1 MFNLNE
7 DPDKYTLIDIKSK
20 PKNEKEFFRKI
31 LISLSSE
38 KAVIVQNNNLILTEE
53 PELSL
58 IRFVAY
64 NSMILFKIDS
74 QRDANISFRLKR
86 KENSGKLNT
95 YIPEGAIEQSI
106 SSQNVKNLLVVNKKN
121 KNETLS
127 DVELD
132 FDYDINIEWSSYR
145 TMQPHYPNDQN
156 INYNQHHLRTN
167 QRGKNSN
174 HYPLPGISQYY
185 NQVYTYGQG
194 GYSNYPLSSNSQIFT
209 SNNNG
214 N

>member
-1 MFNLNE
+1 M
-7 DPDKYTLIDIKSK
+7 
-20 PKNEKEFFRKI
+20 
-31 LISLSSE
+31 
-38 KAVIVQNNNLILTEE
+38 
-53 PELSL
+53 
-58 IRFVAY
+58 
-64 NSMILFKIDS
+64 
-74 QRDANISFRLKR
+74 
-86 KENSGKLNT
+86 NT

-106 SSQNVKNLLVVNKKN
+106 SSQNVKNLLVVNKKKTDESLN
-121 KNETLS
+121 
-127 DVELD
+127 DVDMD
-132 FDYDINIEWSSYR
+132 FNYDINIEWSSYR

-156 INYNQHHLRTN
+156 INYNQPHLRTN

-214 N
+214 NRNDYLDYNPTVYDEEDENSEFLGKQRHWENTVIKYENKYKFVNINKTV